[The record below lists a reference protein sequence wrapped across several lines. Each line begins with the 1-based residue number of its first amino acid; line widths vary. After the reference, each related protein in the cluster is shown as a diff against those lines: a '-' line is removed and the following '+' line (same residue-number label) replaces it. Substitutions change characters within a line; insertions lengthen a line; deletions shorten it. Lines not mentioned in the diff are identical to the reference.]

1 MPSSKKK
8 ASPLD
13 KSLGLYENRKIKL
26 LWIPKFIGIVYI
38 YFPFVYSQ
46 QPQEVS
52 QIGVEL
58 NLIKKADEVQ

>member
-8 ASPLD
+8 ASPLV

-38 YFPFVYSQ
+38 YFLFVYSQ